1 MTYLQEK
8 TFDTPGLHTHIV
20 KTEKFKTVT
29 ILFKMLAPLSKD
41 DVTMRSLFPHVLLRG
56 TEKCRKRESF
66 VLISTSSMGRPFP
79 QTWRKR

>member
-41 DVTMRSLFPHVLLRG
+41 DVTMRSLFRM
-56 TEKCRKRESF
+56 CF
-66 VLISTSSMGRPFP
+66 
-79 QTWRKR
+79 